1 MATNG
6 AGGLLAN
13 VIGVVMGLLVLGLL
27 VYMTGV
33 KGHLWQPASTGFWT
47 F

>member
-6 AGGLLAN
+6 TGTVLAN
-13 VIGVVMGLLVLGLL
+13 AIGVLMGFLVLGLL
-27 VYMTGV
+27 AYMVGV
-33 KGHLWQPASTGFWT
+33 KGHLWQAPSTGFWT